1 MPKLLGVNYNVA
13 QQIINIPT
21 VNDSPSD
28 FKKLF
33 QIWDQ
38 VNDYGLDVKF
48 DLSRCDFLRPNAIA
62 FLGGLARLI
71 ESRMGSVSFDWDT
84 CTNNAVMTN
93 LRQNGFAGMFE
104 YPTSAW
110 TGESIPYREDN
121 VLDMNGIMDYLTD
134 YWLGRG
140 WVHVSQR
147 LRDAIVGRMWEIYN
161 NAFEHSGSEIGMFSC
176 GQHYKTDNDLILSAV
191 DFGQGVPAKI
201 RSFVGRDPRA
211 QDLPAD
217 ACLRWAFKRGNST
230 CPEGVAR
237 GLGLDLL
244 KEFIQINQGKL
255 EIYSNEGYAIIDK
268 DGEKFTNLDISFEGT
283 VVHITLR
290 CDENLYHFNDEAD
303 PSY

>member
-28 FKKLF
+28 FETLF
-33 QIWDQ
+33 RIWDQ
-38 VNDYGLDVKF
+38 VNDYELDVKF
-48 DLSRCDFLRPNAIA
+48 DLSRCGFLRPNAIA

-71 ESRMGSVSFDWDT
+71 ESRMGKVSFDWNT
-84 CTNNAVMTN
+84 CTNDAVMAN
-93 LRQNGFAGMFE
+93 LCQNGFAGMFE

-176 GQHYKTDNDLILSAV
+176 GQHYKKDNDLILSAV
-191 DFGQGVPAKI
+191 DFGQGIPSKI
-201 RSFVGRDPRA
+201 RTFVDSDPRA

-244 KEFIQINQGKL
+244 REFIQINQGKL

-268 DGEKFTNLDISFEGT
+268 DGERYENRDISFKGT

-290 CDENLYHFNDEAD
+290 CDENLYHFKDEAD
-303 PSY
+303 LSY